1 MDPSTWGPYVWKG
14 LHAIAAQCDITS
26 DGEGFWN
33 YVVNLS
39 NVLPCEACKKHMKT
53 YLEAHPKPLANYF
66 EYTVA
71 FHNSVNSRLG
81 KKTINAE
88 EARQEWASACTTTCS
103 SEDNRSGV
111 IILYLTIMISTLL
124 IFFVLKRNLK

>member
-1 MDPSTWGPYVWKG
+1 MDPATWGPYVWKG
-14 LHAIAAQCDITS
+14 LHAIAAQCDIAN

-33 YVVNLS
+33 YLTNLA
-39 NVLPCEACKKHMKT
+39 NVLPCETCKKHMQS
-53 YLEAHPKPLANYF
+53 YIASNPKPASQFF

-71 FHNSVNSRLG
+71 FHNNVNARLG
-81 KKTINAE
+81 KKLINAE

-103 SEDNRSGV
+103 SEENRYGV
-111 IILYLTIMISTLL
+111 VILYLTIMLSTLL